1 METKNSENRTNFFRN
16 PLFLFS
22 FIALITLV
30 ITAQSLLLKP
40 KFFDNSGIAY
50 TRYNNYVIFKQSYFH
65 LVENK
70 DIFQLYPKEH
80 WDYFKY
86 SPTFA
91 MFMAPLAYLPDAV
104 GLFIWNILNA
114 MVLFLALWKLPL
126 PEERKKI
133 FLFLF
138 VVIECIT
145 SMQNAQSNG
154 LMAGLI
160 IFAFNNLE
168 KKQVAIASLLIVCT
182 VFIKIFG
189 LVAFSLFLFYPNKI
203 KAFLY
208 ALLWST
214 ILYILPLLVVS
225 MSQLNL
231 LYASWYHLL
240 QNDHSASFGLSVAG
254 WLHSWF
260 GFDGKN
266 IILVIGTVLFC
277 LPFLKFR
284 YFTNLKFKL
293 YFLSFLLLWMVIF
306 NHKAESPTFVIA
318 TAGVSIW
325 FFSQKIKLE
334 NLLLIIFAFVFTTMS
349 PTDLFPKSIREIY
362 MMPYV
367 MKAVPCIFIWF
378 KITFDLLFYK
388 ESEIGE
394 PSIFAK

>member
-349 PTDLFPKSIREIY
+349 PTDLFPKSIRENY

-394 PSIFAK
+394 ASIFTK

>member
-91 MFMAPLAYLPDAV
+91 LFMAPLAYLPDAV

-114 MVLFLALWKLPL
+114 LVLFFALWKLPL

-266 IILVIGTVLFC
+266 IILLIGAVLFC

-318 TAGVSIW
+318 IAGVSIW

-394 PSIFAK
+394 ASIFTK